1 MCTHCTVTSMFFRS
15 SYAHYLGLWVLLFAL
30 SKVAEL
36 GDTIFIV
43 LRKQNLIFL
52 HWYHHILTLIHC
64 WNSYAEQ
71 TGTGKKLLKET
82 RPETGLGAKL
92 LSPFLV
98 ADTRLYTSLCR
109 SVRPSVRPSVT

>member
-71 TGTGKKLLKET
+71 TGTGRKLLKET
-82 RPETGLGAKL
+82 RPET
-92 LSPFLV
+92 
-98 ADTRLYTSLCR
+98 RLIIAR
-109 SVRPSVRPSVT
+109 SVFNRDSTPGRVGWSIHPSVCPSVT